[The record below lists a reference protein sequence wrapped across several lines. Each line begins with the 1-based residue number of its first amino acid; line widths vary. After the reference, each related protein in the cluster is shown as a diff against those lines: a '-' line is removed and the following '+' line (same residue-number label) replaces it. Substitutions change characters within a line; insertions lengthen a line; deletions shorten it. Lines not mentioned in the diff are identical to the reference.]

1 MFRPQP
7 LVHESA
13 AGKIA
18 SGVASCEISPEA
30 IADLQNLYD
39 FISDDSQSAAERML
53 DELFDSF
60 DQLAALP
67 RSGHSRKDLTSRDV
81 LFWPVQPYLVV
92 YRDKGT
98 MIQIVAVLHGARDIP
113 SLLENR

>member
-1 MFRPQP
+1 MLLPLPALRHPLAQNFDFAILERQPGIRGRHAPGLFR
-7 LVHESA
+7 
-13 AGKIA
+13 
-18 SGVASCEISPEA
+18 
-30 IADLQNLYD
+30 
-39 FISDDSQSAAERML
+39 R
-53 DELFDSF
+53 DSF